1 MTTEPGNPPIS
12 PPPPLRREGHVLVLS
27 GRFDPT
33 ADLVVEELNRRTVP
47 VFRADLA
54 EFPMELS
61 LAASFD
67 GTAWSGTLRNDRR
80 ELDLAEVRS
89 VYYRRPTRPRFPAGM
104 SVPALRVAEREA
116 RLGFGG
122 LLAAL
127 PCRWLPPPGRAAD
140 AEYKPLQLRVA
151 VECGMRVP
159 RTLIT
164 NDPAAARAFAA
175 EVAGPVMYKPFGPV
189 RGVVDGRSVAVYA
202 SVVDPAA
209 LDEPAIATTAHLF
222 QEAVPKAYE
231 CRLTVVAGRVFATE
245 IHAGSDA
252 ARVDWRRDYD
262 HLTYKICDPPPE
274 VTRGV
279 LAVLDRLGLPYGAF
293 DFVVT
298 PTGEWVMLEVN
309 PSGQYGFVE
318 QATGLPI
325 TAAIADY
332 LEGTT

>member
-1 MTTEPGNPPIS
+1 M
-12 PPPPLRREGHVLVLS
+12 S

-33 ADLVVEELNRRTVP
+33 ADLVVEELNRRAVP

-67 GTAWSGTLRNDRR
+67 GVAWRGSLRNARR
-80 ELDLAEVRS
+80 ELDLAAVRS
-89 VYYRRPTRPRFPAGM
+89 VYYRRLTRPRFPAGM
-104 SVPALRVAEREA
+104 AVSARRVAEREA
-116 RLGFGG
+116 RLGFSG

-127 PCRWLPPPGRAAD
+127 PPAGRAAD

-151 VECGMRVP
+151 AECGLTVP
-159 RTLIT
+159 RTSIT

-175 EVAGPVMYKPFGPV
+175 EVAGPVVYKPFGPV
-189 RGVVDGRSVAVYA
+189 RGVVDGSSVAVYA
-202 SVVDPAA
+202 SVVDPAV
-209 LDEPAIATTAHLF
+209 LDDPAIATTAHLF
-222 QEAVPKAYE
+222 QAAVPKAYE
-231 CRLTVVAGRVFATE
+231 CRLTVVAGRVFAAE
-245 IHAGSDA
+245 IHAGSAA

-262 HLTYKICDPPPE
+262 SLTYKVCDPPPD

-279 LAVLDRLGLPYGAF
+279 LAMLDTLGLPYGAF
-293 DFVVT
+293 DFVIT
-298 PTGEWVMLEVN
+298 PAGEWVMLELN

-332 LEGTT
+332 LEGAT